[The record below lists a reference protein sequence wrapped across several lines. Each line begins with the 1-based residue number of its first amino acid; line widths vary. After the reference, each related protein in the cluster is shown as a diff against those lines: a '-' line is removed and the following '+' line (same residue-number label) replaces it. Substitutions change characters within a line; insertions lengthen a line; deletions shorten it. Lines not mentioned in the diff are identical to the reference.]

1 MRIARGSAVAL
12 TVMLT
17 AALAVGTAAGSPGAA
32 VAAVPRPAPGAVRWS
47 PVLADGDAVRVEV
60 TRDGVRATPFRQAP
74 DAASPDGPTDP
85 RPPGLLTLPARRMD
99 VPVDRVEVTVE
110 VAAGPAEAVDVDV
123 RGLRVGGGWTEW
135 APASATRA
143 STPTPTL
150 QVALPAPAIQVQA
163 RLVLT
168 PTTPMPEVGGLHLA
182 AYAAPPSVQVQ
193 SRAQAQRYRVFA
205 TREGLVGGTTANGHV
220 ITDRDLFVAL
230 PSRRALAPRDKSD
243 YSVKVCASTG
253 RCAFAPVWD
262 VGPWNTRD
270 DYWNPSNRR
279 QSWDELPRG
288 MPEAQAAKTQGYNGG
303 KDQFGRVVRN
313 PAGIDLA
320 DGLFWDALGLKNNDW
335 VTVDYLWTGDSPL
348 ATLPLK
354 GRTALRGAP
363 DPAARIVGLVAG
375 GAAVPLQCVTGTWLR
390 IGAGQFLPVAAVPR
404 AQWPRHLPRCG
415 RK

>member
-1 MRIARGSAVAL
+1 
-12 TVMLT
+12 
-17 AALAVGTAAGSPGAA
+17 
-32 VAAVPRPAPGAVRWS
+32 
-47 PVLADGDAVRVEV
+47 VLADGDPVRVEV
-60 TRDGVRATPFRQAP
+60 TRDGVRPSSFPQAP
-74 DAASPDGPTDP
+74 DAASPDGSTDT

-99 VPVDRVEVTVE
+99 VPVDRVEVTVD
-110 VAAGPAEAVDVDV
+110 VAAGPAAAVTVDV

-135 APASATRA
+135 VPAASAIRTSTA
-143 STPTPTL
+143 TAPPTPTPPL
-150 QVALPAPAIQVQA
+150 QVALPAPATRVQA

-168 PTTPMPEVGGLHLA
+168 PTTPVPEVSGLHLA
-182 AYAAPPSVQVQ
+182 AYAAPPSIRVQ

-220 ITDRDLFVAL
+220 VTDRDLFVAL
-230 PSRRALAPRDKSD
+230 PSRRALAPRDASD
-243 YSVKVCASTG
+243 YSVKVCAPTG

-279 QSWDELPRG
+279 ENWGELPRG
-288 MPEAQAAKTQGYNGG
+288 MPEAQAAKTQGHNGG

-354 GRTALRGAP
+354 GRTDLRGAP

-375 GAAVPLQCVTGTWLR
+375 GAAVPLQCVTGKWLR
-390 IGAGQFLPVAAVPR
+390 IGTGQYLPVAAVPR

-415 RK
+415 HK